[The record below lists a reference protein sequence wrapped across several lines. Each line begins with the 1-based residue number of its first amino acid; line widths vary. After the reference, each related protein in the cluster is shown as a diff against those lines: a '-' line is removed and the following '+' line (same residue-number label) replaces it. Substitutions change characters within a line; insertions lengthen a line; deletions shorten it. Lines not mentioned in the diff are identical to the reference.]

1 MRKRLVAVGL
11 VMTMLL
17 SGCTGGE
24 MQVDTT
30 QKEGAKS
37 GSAQFDGEHLSFVYN
52 DGEQDLQME
61 CDVNLVGYEDSALYE
76 MEQEE
81 IDEEYIKKF
90 ASNLFD
96 DGSYSVL
103 EPYGLLS
110 NQELD
115 ALEQEYDET
124 GFYMSAAN
132 TYIMSV
138 SYFKDIEKLS
148 MPQNQILVPTKVAG
162 GAMECRLQGYIDDKL
177 YELDYINSP
186 RFEPKMS
193 IHPVKLEHRYQSCMI
208 MERGTSD
215 DSDGSTTNIFGENVC
230 DYDQTIAYINQ
241 LKEKLGFQ
249 DFEIASMDDRACQV
263 DDEEQMRNIG
273 YHCVLTRTVG
283 NIPTPAFDGE
293 PEKAEKVHKND
304 EEELDN
310 LQVIDDSEPNQLN
323 YEMVEHLMQEN
334 DRILIDVDD
343 NGIAYMQLYVSPG
356 TPVLKDSQTEKLDLN
371 QCIECFK
378 DALNEWGVGN
388 FIQYYSRKGNQ
399 VNMQAT
405 FTYVPVRY
413 DEKTVVYEPVL
424 VFHRIADTSNKI
436 PKINQAILGIS
447 IIDGSLIGY
456 KPALGDSIVF
466 QVDDSDE

>member
-61 CDVNLVGYEDSALYE
+61 CDVNLVGYEDAALYE

-81 IDEEYIKKF
+81 TDEEYIKIF

-132 TYIMSV
+132 TCIMSV
-138 SYFKDIEKLS
+138 SYFKDLEKLS
-148 MPQNQILVPTKVAG
+148 MPQNQTLVPTKVAG

-208 MERGTSD
+208 MERGSSD
-215 DSDGSTTNIFGENVC
+215 DGDGSTTNICGENVC
-230 DYDQTIAYINQ
+230 DYNQTIASINQ

-283 NIPTPAFDGE
+283 NIPTPSFDTTLKKIGQYEKEVMEIMENASEE
-293 PEKAEKVHKND
+293 PSTHEDADD
-304 EEELDN
+304 ETHTLDYAMTEICI
-310 LQVIDDSEPNQLN
+310 QQI
-323 YEMVEHLMQEN
+323 

-343 NGIAYMQLYVSPG
+343 NGIVYMETFVSPG
-356 TPVLKDSQTEKLDLN
+356 TPVLKDSQLEKLNLD

-378 DALNEWGVGN
+378 EGLNECGVES
-388 FIQYYSRKGNQ
+388 FVKYYSRKGNQ
-399 VNMQAT
+399 INMQAT
-405 FTYVPVRY
+405 FAYVPVRY
-413 DEKTVVYEPVL
+413 DEKTIVYEPTL
-424 VFHRIADTSNKI
+424 IFHRVMDCDNKI
-436 PKINQAILGIS
+436 PIQNQAILGVS
-447 IIDGSLIGY
+447 MIDGSLVAY
-456 KPALGDSIVF
+456 
-466 QVDDSDE
+466 